1 MYAEEPGTV
10 TALICTDNPDRIVSQ
25 YKISCGADETLP
37 GLLFPVT
44 IGGMSDASSAPP
56 RRAGLAIRML
66 DQLPLIAERILAS
79 GLGATPPATDL
90 PDGHFREVLP
100 AIHSCAHAFLRSVD
114 QQREFTHDEA
124 AKFIVPVVERHAQD
138 RLPLR
143 LLLEAVH
150 ASARQVLREAVALS
164 EPEDMDQLVDFG
176 DRMLGLLMHINA
188 ITVESYAEAELSIHH
203 AEREARRAL
212 CRALLRGIAPGE
224 LAVRAGIALAERYS
238 VLAIELPPDDH
249 PAAAAHLLT
258 RRRIRLLQQTL
269 DQLAGVAVLNTFD
282 GSHGTILL
290 PGGSEGAGHAS
301 SALAEEL
308 AARFS
313 TYVVIAE
320 IPSVARDSVPDAAQL
335 ATELATLARLL
346 GRPTGA
352 YLLDDLLLEYQLTRP
367 GAARDRLAERVAP
380 LLRSPHLLET
390 LDAHLRHG
398 SDRKAA
404 AAEIHV
410 HPNTFSYRLRRIAE
424 LTGTDPNEPTGSRLL
439 SAALIVQRMYP
450 PTEAAAS

>member
-1 MYAEEPGTV
+1 
-10 TALICTDNPDRIVSQ
+10 
-25 YKISCGADETLP
+25 
-37 GLLFPVT
+37 
-44 IGGMSDASSAPP
+44 MSDAGSAPP
-56 RRAGLAIRML
+56 RRAGIAMRML
-66 DQLPLIAERILAS
+66 DRLPWIAERILAS

-90 PDGHFREVLP
+90 PEGHFREVLP
-100 AIHSCAHAFLRSVD
+100 AIHECAHAFLRSVD

-124 AKFIVPVVERHAQD
+124 AKFIVPVVERHAQE

-150 ASARQVLREAVALS
+150 ASARQVLREAAALS

-176 DRMLGLLMHINA
+176 DRMLGLLMHINT
-188 ITVESYAEAELSIHH
+188 ITVDSYAETELSIHH

-212 CRALLRGIAPGE
+212 CRALLRGLAPGD

-238 VLAIELPPDDH
+238 VLAIELPPVGH

-258 RRRIRLLQQTL
+258 RRRIRVLQQTL

-290 PGGSEGAGHAS
+290 PSGSEAADRES
-301 SALAEEL
+301 SPLAEEL
-308 AARFS
+308 AAQFG
-313 TYVVIAE
+313 TDVVIAE
-320 IPSVARDSVPDAAQL
+320 ISSVPREAVPESAQL
-335 ATELATLARLL
+335 ATELAALARLL

-380 LLRSPHLLET
+380 LLGSPHLLET

-439 SAALIVQRMYP
+439 SAALIVHRMYP
-450 PTEAAAS
+450 LPEAAS

>member
-1 MYAEEPGTV
+1 
-10 TALICTDNPDRIVSQ
+10 
-25 YKISCGADETLP
+25 
-37 GLLFPVT
+37 
-44 IGGMSDASSAPP
+44 MSDALPSTS
-56 RRAGLAIRML
+56 RRASIAMRML
-66 DQLPLIAERILAS
+66 DRLPRIAERILAS
-79 GLGATPPATDL
+79 GLGATPPAADL

-100 AIHSCAHAFLRSVD
+100 AIHGCAHAFLHSVD
-114 QQREFTHDEA
+114 QGREFTHDEA
-124 AKFIVPVVERHAQD
+124 AQFIVPVVERHAQD

-143 LLLEAVH
+143 LLVEAVH

-164 EPEDMDQLVDFG
+164 DPDDMDQLVDFG

-188 ITVESYAEAELSIHH
+188 ITVESYAEMEQSIHH

-212 CRALLRGIAPGE
+212 CRALLRGQIPGE

-238 VLAIELPPDDH
+238 VLAIELPRTEH

-282 GSHGTILL
+282 GSSGIILL
-290 PGGSEGAGHAS
+290 PNGSADADHTS
-301 SALAEEL
+301 STLAREL
-308 AARFS
+308 ATQFGAS
-313 TYVVIAE
+313 VVVAE
-320 IPSVARDSVPDAAQL
+320 IPGVARESIPGATQL
-335 ATELATLARLL
+335 ATELAALARLL

-424 LTGTDPNEPTGSRLL
+424 LTGTDPSEPTGSRLL
-439 SAALIVQRMYP
+439 SAALIVHRLYP

>member
-1 MYAEEPGTV
+1 
-10 TALICTDNPDRIVSQ
+10 
-25 YKISCGADETLP
+25 
-37 GLLFPVT
+37 
-44 IGGMSDASSAPP
+44 MSDAARTTP
-56 RRAGLAIRML
+56 RRASIAMRML
-66 DQLPLIAERILAS
+66 DRLPQIAERILAS
-79 GLGATPPATDL
+79 GLGATPAAADL
-90 PDGHFREVLP
+90 PDGHFLEVLP
-100 AIHSCAHAFLRSVD
+100 AIHGCAHAFLHSVD

-124 AKFIVPVVERHAQD
+124 AQFIVPVVEHHAQD

-150 ASARQVLREAVALS
+150 ASARQVLREAVAS
-164 EPEDMDQLVDFG
+164 SDPDDMDQLVDFG
-176 DRMLGLLMHINA
+176 DRMLCLLMHINA
-188 ITVESYAEAELSIHH
+188 ITVESYAEMEQTIYH

-212 CRALLRGIAPGE
+212 CRALLRGLPPGE

-238 VLAIELPPDDH
+238 VLAIGLPPAEH

-269 DQLAGVAVLNTFD
+269 DKSAGVAVLNTFD
-282 GSHGTILL
+282 GSRGIILL
-290 PGGSEGAGHAS
+290 PSR
-301 SALAEEL
+301 SANTDHEPSTLAEDL
-308 AARFS
+308 AAQFG
-313 TYVVIAE
+313 TVVVIAE
-320 IPSVARDSVPDAAQL
+320 IPGVPRESIPDSAQL
-335 ATELATLARLL
+335 ATELAALARLL

-424 LTGTDPNEPTGSRLL
+424 LTGTDPSEPTGSRLL
-439 SAALIVQRMYP
+439 SAALIVHRLYP
-450 PTEAAAS
+450 PHESAAS

>member
-1 MYAEEPGTV
+1 M
-10 TALICTDNPDRIVSQ
+10 
-25 YKISCGADETLP
+25 
-37 GLLFPVT
+37 
-44 IGGMSDASSAPP
+44 
-56 RRAGLAIRML
+56 RML
-66 DQLPLIAERILAS
+66 DRLPRIAERILAS
-79 GLGATPPATDL
+79 GLGATPPAADL

-100 AIHSCAHAFLRSVD
+100 AIHGCAHAFLHSVD
-114 QQREFTHDEA
+114 QGREFTHDEA
-124 AKFIVPVVERHAQD
+124 AQFIVPVVERHAQD

-143 LLLEAVH
+143 LLVEAVH

-164 EPEDMDQLVDFG
+164 DPDDMDQLVDFG
-176 DRMLGLLMHINA
+176 DRMLGLLMHVNA
-188 ITVESYAEAELSIHH
+188 ITVESYAEMAQSIHH

-212 CRALLRGIAPGE
+212 CRALLRGQAPGE

-238 VLAIELPPDDH
+238 VLAIELPRTEH

-258 RRRIRLLQQTL
+258 RRRIRLLQQTV

-282 GSHGTILL
+282 GSSGIILL
-290 PGGSEGAGHAS
+290 PNGSADADHPS
-301 SALAEEL
+301 STLAREL
-308 AARFS
+308 ATQFGTS
-313 TYVVIAE
+313 VVVAE
-320 IPSVARDSVPDAAQL
+320 LPGVAVESIPDATQL
-335 ATELATLARLL
+335 ATELAALARLL
-346 GRPTGA
+346 ERPTGA

-424 LTGTDPNEPTGSRLL
+424 LTGTDPSEPTGSRLL
-439 SAALIVQRMYP
+439 SAALIVHRLYP